1 MTRDKTQIYFSFYL
15 IVFFSLFLY
24 SYTQVDLN
32 LTLSRWDTFLA
43 IQKKFTQIGYYNRP
57 LSTGIFISIITI
69 LTTLYFLTIKQVEKK
84 IITVKQL
91 FSVIVLAIILLIFSY
106 PAFSYDIFNY
116 MFDAKT
122 VVTYSQSPYSVKP
135 LDFPF
140 DPWLRFMHWTHRP
153 SVYPP
158 VWIGLTLIPYVLGMN
173 KFLLILLNFKILIAL
188 AFLGTTYL
196 VYQIAKLINIKNPLV
211 PVVIFTLNP
220 LMIIENLVSSHSDIV
235 MIFFAVL
242 AVYLLLQKKNLVGF
256 LFILISG
263 LIKYTTFFLLPL
275 VFIQKKFPIE
285 GRKVIRIATLLMLA
299 GLISIITK
307 IEIQPWYLVWIL
319 PFLSLWENSF
329 ILPLVIG
336 TTLGLALRYA
346 PFIYLGNWN
355 PPAPQIKFWVT
366 VISIV
371 LGLIF
376 TLIMIRKSEEP

>member
-1 MTRDKTQIYFSFYL
+1 
-15 IVFFSLFLY
+15 
-24 SYTQVDLN
+24 
-32 LTLSRWDTFLA
+32 
-43 IQKKFTQIGYYNRP
+43 
-57 LSTGIFISIITI
+57 
-69 LTTLYFLTIKQVEKK
+69 
-84 IITVKQL
+84 
-91 FSVIVLAIILLIFSY
+91 
-106 PAFSYDIFNY
+106 

-158 VWIGLTLIPYVLGMN
+158 VWIGLTLIPYGLGLN
-173 KFLLILLNFKILIAL
+173 KFLLILLNFKILMTL

-211 PVVIFTLNP
+211 PVVIFALNP

-242 AVYLLLQKKNLVGF
+242 SIYLLLQKKYLAGF

-263 LIKYTTFFLLPL
+263 LIKYATFFLLPL
-275 VFIQKKFPIE
+275 VVIHKKFTLE

-299 GLISIITK
+299 GLMALIIK

-319 PFLSLWENSF
+319 PFLSLWENRF
-329 ILPLVIG
+329 VLPLVIG
-336 TTLGLALRYA
+336 ATIGLTLRYT
-346 PFIYLGNWN
+346 PFLYFGNWDT
-355 PPAPQIKFWVT
+355 PTPQIKFWVT
-366 VISIV
+366 IIPLA
-371 LGLIF
+371 LGVML
-376 TLIMIRKSEEP
+376 TLITIRKREEHE